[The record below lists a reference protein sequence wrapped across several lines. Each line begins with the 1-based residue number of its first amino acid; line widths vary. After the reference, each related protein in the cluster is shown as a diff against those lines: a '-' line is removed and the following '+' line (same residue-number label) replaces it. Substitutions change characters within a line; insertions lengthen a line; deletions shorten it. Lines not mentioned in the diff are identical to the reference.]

1 MLNLVLFSGLCF
13 LFVDCLF
20 DFYSIFYVFWVYYN
34 VLYFQ
39 EVIEGK
45 RVCFMVMFE
54 QLIDFE
60 EIRVWVNVDFEIQVG
75 EMMR

>member
-20 DFYSIFYVFWVYYN
+20 DFYSIFYVF
-34 VLYFQ
+34 FQ